1 MFQSVVNGNTLSTNF
16 LKWSDTLKQLVA
28 KLPTN
33 CLSVFD
39 HFKGLSIA
47 ALIVM
52 PGNLFKEF

>member
-1 MFQSVVNGNTLSTNF
+1 MFQSVVNGNPLSTNF
-16 LKWSDTLKQLVA
+16 LKWSDTLKQFFG

-39 HFKGLSIA
+39 HFKGLSIT
-47 ALIVM
+47 ALVVM